1 MNYEDFK
8 NEVKENIL
16 AYMPKKYRGY
26 EVVISSLPKTKETL
40 DCITLTGPSVTIFP
54 TIYVDHMYKQYLE
67 NENFQE
73 TMEKAADMMA
83 EGFERAPKGNVPDF
97 DNAKDNIFLQVIN
110 TKQNEEQLSNVQLI
124 DN

>member
-1 MNYEDFK
+1 
-8 NEVKENIL
+8 
-16 AYMPKKYRGY
+16 
-26 EVVISSLPKTKETL
+26 
-40 DCITLTGPSVTIFP
+40 
-54 TIYVDHMYKQYLE
+54 MYKQYLE

-110 TKQNEEQLSNVQLI
+110 TKQNEELLSNVQLI